1 MANRN
6 TIRTLALIA
15 AAFLVV
21 TMLIIKTRA
30 QSPLEGRSARA
41 TPLGPSRS
49 GISGSNFS
57 TGSSEPEYKIKAI
70 FSQ

>member
-30 QSPLEGRSARA
+30 QSPLEGRSART

-49 GISGSNFS
+49 GISGEQLFDR
-57 TGSSEPEYKIKAI
+57 K
-70 FSQ
+70 